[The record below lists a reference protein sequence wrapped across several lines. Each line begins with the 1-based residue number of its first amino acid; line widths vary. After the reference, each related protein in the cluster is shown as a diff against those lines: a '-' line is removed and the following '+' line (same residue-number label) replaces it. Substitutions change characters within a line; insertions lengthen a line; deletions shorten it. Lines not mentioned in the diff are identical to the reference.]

1 MKHLL
6 TGKAT
11 GWIVAGGLTL
21 AMLLDLKHCGKT
33 VTKDEIPKS
42 KIDTQWL
49 PSKPQIITKDSI
61 VPKEV
66 YVYDTFYKDVDT
78 ANILKDYFTNR
89 VYNDTLLFESGT
101 VNIKERISENKIK
114 HREVRLEAKEAHIT
128 HTEHFYEVPRNKYFI
143 GGSIMINRNAI
154 SNSFAIDGVMI
165 PKNDRMLYRVGY
177 DIINNNIVVGAAYKL
192 QIKREK
198 EFVRN

>member
-42 KIDTQWL
+42 KIDTQWI
-49 PSKPQIITKDSI
+49 PTKPEVIYKDKL

-66 YVYDTFYKDVDT
+66 ILRDTFYKDVDT
-78 ANILKDYFTNR
+78 LSILKDYFATKI
-89 VYNDTLLFESGT
+89 YNDTLMFENGT
-101 VNIKERISENKIK
+101 VSIKEKISENKIK
-114 HREVRLEAKEAHIT
+114 DRKVVLIAKQAVIT
-128 HTEHFYEVPRNKYFI
+128 KSEYFYEVPRNKYFI
-143 GGSIMINRNAI
+143 GGSIMINRNAV
-154 SNSFAIDGVMI
+154 SNSFTVDGVMI
-165 PKNDRMLYRVGY
+165 PKNDRLLYRVGY
-177 DIINNNIVVGAAYKL
+177 DVINNNIVVGGAYKL
-192 QIKREK
+192 RIKKEK
-198 EFVRN
+198 EFIKN